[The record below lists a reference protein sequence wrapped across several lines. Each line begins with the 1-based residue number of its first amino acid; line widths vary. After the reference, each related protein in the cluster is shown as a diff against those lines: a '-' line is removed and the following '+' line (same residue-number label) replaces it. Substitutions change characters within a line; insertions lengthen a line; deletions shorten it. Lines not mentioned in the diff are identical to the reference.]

1 MHRWSVKWSWGVAAL
16 LFMALL
22 VGLIACSGRAPGSRE
37 PAHEFAGAVLDDPEL
52 LPDFTL
58 MSANGPVSLSDFR
71 GQYVF
76 LYFGYMFCPDFCPT
90 TMAKLA
96 KVHRELGDDA
106 GRMQAIMVSVDPERD
121 TPELLA
127 NYVTVFNPTF
137 IGITGTKEEIDRAG
151 EPYGL
156 FYQRN
161 EGSAATGYL
170 VDHSTRVYLIS
181 PDGRALVAY
190 PHDATA
196 EAILA
201 DLQWLIKQE
210 K

>member
-1 MHRWSVKWSWGVAAL
+1 MHRPGMTGWRVGL
-16 LFMALL
+16 LMALL
-22 VGLIACSGRAPGSRE
+22 LPAAGVWLAGCSGRAT
-37 PAHEFAGAVLDDPEL
+37 HEFAGAALEDPTP

-58 MSANGPVSLSDFR
+58 TAADGPVSLSDFR

-96 KVHRELGDDA
+96 KVHRDLGEDA
-106 GRMQAIMVSVDPERD
+106 ARMQVIMVSVDPERD
-121 TPELLA
+121 TPDALA
-127 NYVTVFNPTF
+127 KYAAAFNPTF
-137 IGITGTKEEIDRAG
+137 VGITGAKEEIDAAG

-156 FYQRN
+156 FYERH

-170 VDHSTRVYLIS
+170 VDHSTRTYLIG

-190 PHDATA
+190 PHDAPA
-196 EAILA
+196 EGILA
-201 DLQWLIKQE
+201 DLRWLIDQE
-210 K
+210 S

>member
-1 MHRWSVKWSWGVAAL
+1 MRRWSVSWSRGVLAL
-16 LFMALL
+16 LLAVLL
-22 VGLIACSGRAPGSRE
+22 VVGLSACSDVE
-37 PAHEFAGAVLDDPEL
+37 THEFAGAVLEDPEP

-58 MSANGPVSLSDFR
+58 TSADGPVSLSDFR

-106 GRMQAIMVSVDPERD
+106 NRMQVIMISVDPERD
-121 TPELLA
+121 TPDALA
-127 NYVTVFNPTF
+127 KYAAAFNPTF
-137 IGITGTKEEIDRAG
+137 RGITGTKEEIDLVG

-156 FYQRN
+156 YYQRN

-170 VDHSTRVYLIS
+170 VDHSTRTFLIG

-190 PHDATA
+190 PHDAPA
-196 EAILA
+196 ESMVS
-201 DLQWLIKQE
+201 DLEWLLRQE
-210 K
+210 AN

>member
-1 MHRWSVKWSWGVAAL
+1 
-16 LFMALL
+16 MALL
-22 VGLIACSGRAPGSRE
+22 LVALLVVGLSACSVDE
-37 PAHEFAGAVLDDPEL
+37 THEFAGAVLESPEP

-58 MSANGPVSLSDFR
+58 MGADGPVSLSDFR

-90 TMAKLA
+90 TMSKLA

-106 GRMQAIMVSVDPERD
+106 ARMQVVMVSVDPERD
-121 TPELLA
+121 TPDALA
-127 NYVTVFNPTF
+127 KYAAAFNPTF
-137 IGITGTKEEIDRAG
+137 MGITGTKEEIDLAG
-151 EPYGL
+151 EAYGL

-170 VDHSTRVYLIS
+170 VDHSTRTFLIG

-190 PHDATA
+190 PHDASA
-196 EAILA
+196 EAIAA
-201 DLQWLIKQE
+201 DLRWFLDQE
-210 K
+210 G

>member
-1 MHRWSVKWSWGVAAL
+1 MYRWSVRNSRLGALLFAAL
-16 LFMALL
+16 LLGALS
-22 VGLIACSGRAPGSRE
+22 ACSRE
-37 PAHEFAGAVLDDPEL
+37 ATHEFAGAVLDSPEL

-58 MSANGPVSLSDFR
+58 TAADGPVSLSDFR
-71 GQYVF
+71 GEYVF

-90 TMAKLA
+90 TMSKLA
-96 KVHRELGDDA
+96 NVHRDLGDDA
-106 GRMQAIMVSVDPERD
+106 ERMQVIMISVDPERD
-121 TPELLA
+121 TPDALA
-127 NYVTVFNPTF
+127 KYAAAFNPTF
-137 IGITGTKEEIDRAG
+137 LGITGTKEEIDLVG

-156 FYQRN
+156 FYERH

-170 VDHSTRVYLIS
+170 VDHSTRTYLIG

-201 DLQWLIKQE
+201 DLRWLMDQDG
-210 K
+210 

>member
-1 MHRWSVKWSWGVAAL
+1 MHRRSIRKWSRPAAL
-16 LFMALL
+16 LLAALLL
-22 VGLIACSGRAPGSRE
+22 VGLGACSAE
-37 PAHEFAGAVLDDPEL
+37 ATHEFAGAVLEDPEP

-58 MSANGPVSLSDFR
+58 TSAEGPVSLSDFR

-96 KVHRELGDDA
+96 RVHRELGDDA
-106 GRMQAIMVSVDPERD
+106 ARMQVVMVSVDPDRD
-121 TPELLA
+121 TPDALA
-127 NYVTVFNPTF
+127 EYTAAFNPSF
-137 IGITGTKEEIDRAG
+137 MGITGTKEEIDAAG

-170 VDHSTRVYLIS
+170 VDHSTRTYLIG

-190 PHDATA
+190 PHDAPA
-196 EAILA
+196 EGILA
-201 DLQWLIKQE
+201 DLRWLIDQE
-210 K
+210 S

>member
-1 MHRWSVKWSWGVAAL
+1 MHRWPVKGWWGMPAL
-16 LFMALL
+16 LLAVSLIL
-22 VGLIACSGRAPGSRE
+22 GLSACSGEAT
-37 PAHEFAGAVLDDPEL
+37 HEFAGAVLESEEP

-58 MSANGPVSLSDFR
+58 TAADGPVSLSDFR

-90 TMAKLA
+90 TMSKLA
-96 KVHRELGDDA
+96 KVHRDLGDDA
-106 GRMQAIMVSVDPERD
+106 ERMQVIMVSVDPERD
-121 TPELLA
+121 TPDALA
-127 NYVTVFNPTF
+127 TYAAAFNPTF
-137 IGITGTKEEIDRAG
+137 MGITGTKEEIDLAG

-156 FYQRN
+156 YYQRN

-170 VDHSTRVYLIS
+170 VDHSTRTYLIG

-196 EAILA
+196 EAILD
-201 DLQWLIKQE
+201 DLRWLVNQE
-210 K
+210 D

>member
-1 MHRWSVKWSWGVAAL
+1 LS
-16 LFMALL
+16 
-22 VGLIACSGRAPGSRE
+22 ACSRE
-37 PAHEFAGAVLDDPEL
+37 ATHEFAGAVLDSPEL

-58 MSANGPVSLSDFR
+58 TAADGPVSLSDFR
-71 GQYVF
+71 GEYVF

-90 TMAKLA
+90 TMSKLA
-96 KVHRELGDDA
+96 NVHRDLGDDA
-106 GRMQAIMVSVDPERD
+106 ERMQVIMISVDPERD
-121 TPELLA
+121 TPDALA
-127 NYVTVFNPTF
+127 KYAAAFNPTF
-137 IGITGTKEEIDRAG
+137 LGITGTKEEIDLVG

-156 FYQRN
+156 FYERH

-170 VDHSTRVYLIS
+170 VDHSTRTYLIG

-201 DLQWLIKQE
+201 DLRWLMDQDG
-210 K
+210 

>member
-1 MHRWSVKWSWGVAAL
+1 MHRGSVTNSRFVAFLFAAL
-16 LFMALL
+16 LL
-22 VGLIACSGRAPGSRE
+22 VGLSACSGE
-37 PAHEFAGAVLDDPEL
+37 VTHEFAGAVLESAEP

-58 MSANGPVSLSDFR
+58 TAADGPVSLSDFR

-90 TMAKLA
+90 TMSKLA
-96 KVHRELGDDA
+96 KVHRDLGDDA
-106 GRMQAIMVSVDPERD
+106 SRMQAIMISVDPERD
-121 TPELLA
+121 TPDALA
-127 NYVTVFNPTF
+127 KYAAAFNPSF
-137 IGITGTKEEIDRAG
+137 LGITGTKEEIDLVG

-156 FYQRN
+156 FYERH

-170 VDHSTRVYLIS
+170 VDHSTRTYLIG

-201 DLQWLIKQE
+201 DLRWLMDQE
-210 K
+210 G